1 MNITETTIAQLLPH
15 AGDMLL
21 IDRVIAWDERRI
33 RCRSDSHRKS
43 DHPLRL
49 QGRLSALHLIE
60 YGAQAMGIHGGL
72 LQGGARPGYL
82 AAIRNARLGVDHLD
96 AIEGSLHIEAAAL
109 GQSDQGAIYQLDI
122 RDAQGRLL
130 LNARATV
137 MHPDT
142 NPP

>member
-1 MNITETTIAQLLPH
+1 MNLTKTTIAQLLPH

-21 IDRVIAWDERRI
+21 IDRVDAWDERRI
-33 RCRSDSHRKS
+33 RCRSDSHRKP

-49 QGRLSALHLIE
+49 EGQLSALHLIE

-72 LQGGARPGYL
+72 LQGEARPGYL
-82 AAIRNARLGVDHLD
+82 AAIRNARFMIDHLD
-96 AIEGSLHIEAAAL
+96 AIDGSLYIEALAL
-109 GQSDQGAIYQLDI
+109 GQSEQGAIYEFDI

-137 MHPDT
+137 IHP
-142 NPP
+142 